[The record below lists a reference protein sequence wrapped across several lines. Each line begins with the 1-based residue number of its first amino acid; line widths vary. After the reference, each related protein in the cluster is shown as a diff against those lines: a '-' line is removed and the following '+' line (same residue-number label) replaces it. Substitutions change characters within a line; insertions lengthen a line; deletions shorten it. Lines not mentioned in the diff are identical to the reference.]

1 MTIHLPTLNASLNGL
16 AAVLLFL
23 GWRAIRSGSAHV
35 HQRFMLGALLVSAL
49 FLCSYLT
56 YHFTTTG
63 VTRYPGTGF
72 DRILYLTILGTH
84 TVLAMAVIP
93 LSLAALWHAFRKNFT
108 SHVHVTRW
116 LLPIWM
122 YVSVTGV
129 VIYVMLYVLQ

>member
-16 AAVLLFL
+16 AGILLFL
-23 GWRAIRSGSAHV
+23 GWRAIRSGAPQV
-35 HQRFMLGALLVSAL
+35 HQRFMLGALLASAL

-63 VTRYPGTGF
+63 ITRYPGTGF
-72 DRILYLTILGTH
+72 DRIVYLTILGTH
-84 TVLAMAVIP
+84 TVLAMTVIP
-93 LSLAALWHAFRKNFT
+93 LSIAALVHAFRKNFR
-108 SHVHVTRW
+108 SHVKITRW

-129 VIYVMLYVLQ
+129 VIYVMLYIF